1 MNATGFRVL
10 VAEDEQTFG
19 LTVTR
24 FLQKAGHEVKI
35 CTTGKTALKA
45 LDSAEWDV
53 LLLDLKLPDADGVD
67 ILARVRKEHPE
78 LQTIIVTGFANVQSA
93 IDTMRLGA
101 FDYLTKPPNFEE
113 LGMRVE
119 KAGEKTLL
127 ERENRRLRFQVQ
139 RNLSSDILT
148 RSPVLQKV
156 LRTIEMVAAART
168 PVLIE
173 GESGVGKELVA
184 QHAHRLSPRAN
195 KGFVDLN
202 CAAVPSSLL
211 ESELFGYERGAFTGA
226 ANEKPGLVEVA
237 DGGTLFLDEVG
248 EMIPEIQSKFL
259 RVLDS
264 GTFYRVG
271 ATRKRRADFRLVCA
285 TNRDLKGEVA
295 AGRFRKDLFF
305 RVNGVKVVIP
315 PLRERPE
322 DIPLARRALREA
334 AAQPEALHP
343 GGARGALGVRL
354 AGQRARAALRGGA
367 GGPPGRGRDDRRR
380 GPSAGDRR
388 EDGAGAGLDRRP
400 RSVDRAARR
409 LRRVGR
415 PGRLRG
421 RPRPRAGAGGARAGQ
436 VATREGGRDPGRVAA
451 HALPLDQAARA
462 LAELPGTAEPR
473 QLALAQDREADGGLE
488 ELVGEQPR
496 PDAQVD
502 ARDASR
508 EPAREIHPSSLHEE
522 VHDGE
527 VVALPLGRGH
537 RRPGRA
543 HEAHPVAAAADEA
556 RERLAAPG
564 VRLDEEDRARRSH
577 ASGDSNPRTTSRTL
591 ERKDL
596 RTDAPAAGHRSDRG
610 RRPVVCR
617 ACEGPGAPGPAEGA
631 YSGACSRTRT
641 LRVLPSRQTVSVTV
655 SPGR

>member
-1 MNATGFRVL
+1 MNGTGTGFRVL

-35 CTTGKTALKA
+35 CTNGKTVLKA

-148 RSPVLQKV
+148 RSTVFQKV

-173 GESGVGKELVA
+173 GESGVGKELLA
-184 QHAHRLSPRAN
+184 QHAHRLSPRAA
-195 KGFVDLN
+195 KAFVDLN

-226 ANEKPGLVEVA
+226 GNEKPGLVEVA

-285 TNRDLKGEVA
+285 TNRDLKNEVTE
-295 AGRFRKDLFF
+295 GRFRKDLFF

-322 DIPLARRALREA
+322 DIPLLVDHFSKQLPSQKRFTPQALAALSEYDWPGNVRELHFAIERAGLLAEGEMIDLA
-334 AAQPEALHP
+334 DLPPEIVEKTGRVPVGVPSSAPSLASATAHDDDQGDDSDVGP
-343 GGARGALGVRL
+343 GLVRV
-354 AGQRARAALRGGA
+354 RAALEKA
-367 GGPPGRGRDDRRR
+367 KW
-380 GPSAGDRR
+380 RR
-388 EDGAGAGLDRRP
+388 EK
-400 RSVDRAARR
+400 AA
-409 LRRVGR
+409 
-415 PGRLRG
+415 
-421 RPRPRAGAGGARAGQ
+421 
-436 VATREGGRDPGRVAA
+436 
-451 HALPLDQAARA
+451 
-462 LAELPGTAEPR
+462 
-473 QLALAQDREADGGLE
+473 
-488 ELVGEQPR
+488 
-496 PDAQVD
+496 
-502 ARDASR
+502 
-508 EPAREIHPSSLHEE
+508 EI
-522 VHDGE
+522 
-527 VVALPLGRGH
+527 LG
-537 RRPGRA
+537 
-543 HEAHPVAAAADEA
+543 V
-556 RERLAAPG
+556 
-564 VRLDEEDRARRSH
+564 S
-577 ASGDSNPRTTSRTL
+577 PRTLYRWIKRL
-591 ERKDL
+591 GL
-596 RTDAPAAGHRSDRG
+596 
-610 RRPVVCR
+610 
-617 ACEGPGAPGPAEGA
+617 
-631 YSGACSRTRT
+631 
-641 LRVLPSRQTVSVTV
+641 
-655 SPGR
+655 